1 MITHVGG
8 VDELVPDD
16 RFGVI
21 LPDSKPQTIVEG
33 LVKILDDPNDVEGRR
48 KLIAAHLESGY
59 GWNSTAESLV
69 NAFDRAAATA

>member
-33 LVKILDDPNDVEGRR
+33 LVKILDDPNDVEEEG
-48 KLIAAHLESGY
+48 S
-59 GWNSTAESLV
+59 
-69 NAFDRAAATA
+69 